1 MTESLATVAYIG
13 AIILFILSL
22 VGLSNPETARRGNL
36 FGMLG
41 MAIAVL
47 ATVLGPRVTSG
58 GIATIVIAL
67 VIGGAVGLYAAK
79 KVQMTQMPEL
89 VALMHSLV
97 GLAACLVGFASYV
110 DTSVVY
116 QGAEKTIHLVEIYV
130 GILIDRIEL
139 IDAVAE
145 NLPVPD
151 ASIDTI
157 VLTWTLCS
165 LDDAPAALAEMR
177 RVLRPGGALL
187 FCEHGLAPDAAV
199 ARWQRRLTP
208 AWRRIAGNC
217 HLDRDVPGLLD
228 AAGFRL
234 DEVETGYL
242 GGPRPLTWMT
252 SGLARPAG

>member
-1 MTESLATVAYIG
+1 MTGSVYQR
-13 AIILFILSL
+13 L
-22 VGLSNPETARRGNL
+22 VL
-36 FGMLG
+36 
-41 MAIAVL
+41 
-47 ATVLGPRVTSG
+47 PRL
-58 GIATIVIAL
+58 IAL
-67 VIGGAVGLYAAK
+67 AMGAGRLAPYRVRTAGRARGMVLEIGCGAGANFRHYGPTA
-79 KVQMTQMPEL
+79 
-89 VALMHSLV
+89 
-97 GLAACLVGFASYV
+97 FAV
-110 DTSVVY
+110 RAVEPPADLRRR
-116 QGAEKTIHLVEIYV
+116 AEREADA
-130 GILIDRIEL
+130 IDRPIEL